1 MTISRIEDSIMNN
14 ENQNQETRNK
24 KIKREFTLED
34 AKAKYCR
41 IVHKVIG
48 NISCP
53 DHNKA
58 PEIIING
65 NTFSD
70 ISYSIDGCCPK
81 VIELAKNRIEK
92 YSKITDEKDFIEKIK
107 EVDTELSKLNIPIYK
122 RPLLVPPMIAPCE
135 QSVIGG
141 FIISKKLFPEYSGP
155 NLMDHISK
163 WYTEQYGDRV
173 LLPTDIGKIPL
184 LIRNEI
190 FFARIPLVYGKV
202 KIYFLKMIEG
212 ITAKMIKE
220 LTPDELSMITQK
232 YSIGYNLFY
241 EIDGLRSALR
251 NNISMQAD
259 TAKYLLSALSDI
271 ETAISDMKNAKTLN
285 NSCYHSQQAAE
296 KILKSCLVEK
306 GGFPEKKLKS
316 KEYGHNVG
324 ALFKAV
330 KKLNDCFEEKYSSDI
345 DILNSIKMDI
355 RYEGKKITNEY
366 TVNIFWSSLSICG
379 LCACFILGR
388 ERSH

>member
-1 MTISRIEDSIMNN
+1 MEKDNS
-14 ENQNQETRNK
+14 NQLSGKPKN
-24 KIKREFTLED
+24 KREFTLEE
-34 AKAKYCR
+34 AKEKYFR
-41 IVHKVIG
+41 LIHKIIG

-53 DHNKA
+53 DHQKA

-65 NTFSD
+65 NTIID
-70 ISYSIDGCCPK
+70 ISYSIDGCCQK
-81 VIELAKNRIEK
+81 VIELAKSRIKK
-92 YSKITDEKDFIEKIK
+92 YNKITDENDFLEKIK
-107 EVDTELSKLNIPIYK
+107 EADTELSKLNIPIYH
-122 RPLLVPPMIAPCE
+122 RPLRVLPMIAPCQ
-135 QSVIGG
+135 QSVVFGS
-141 FIISKKLFPEYSGP
+141 IISKKHFSEYSGP

-163 WYTEQYGDRV
+163 WYDEQYGNKV
-173 LLPTDIGKIPL
+173 LLPTDIGEIPL

-202 KIYFLKMIEG
+202 KIYIPKLIEDF
-212 ITAKMIKE
+212 TNKLLND
-220 LTPDELSMITQK
+220 LTPDELSLITQK

-241 EIDGLRSALR
+241 EIDGLRTALL

-271 ETAISDMKNAKTLN
+271 ETAISDMKNAKILN

-306 GGFPEKKLKS
+306 GGFTVKQLKS
-316 KEYGHNVG
+316 NKFGHNVG
-324 ALFKAV
+324 ALFEAV

-345 DILNSIKMDI
+345 EILNNIKMDI
-355 RYEGKKITNEY
+355 RYEGKEITNEY
-366 TVNIFWSSLSICG
+366 AVNIFWSSLSICG